1 MNRINIVPGTRD
13 DLLALQ
19 AHHYNTGEPATIAAV
34 LRANWYDTLAGVLV
48 VSYPT
53 LNADWRSAA
62 FGPGFKLSCKGD
74 LARKTNKHVRSISR
88 VIVEPRF
95 RGLGIATH
103 LVRHYLASPLTAC
116 TEAVSVLNAFIPL
129 FERAGMRRIDLP
141 PSIRDR
147 ILMRQLADMNMT
159 PFDLA
164 TAATCSARSPLNNQ
178 VLAAL
183 QPLLLR
189 WGQTHRG
196 TRKLKCP
203 ATLARHSAK
212 SLLLPRVVF
221 AAGSLISQ
229 RTHAEPS
236 DEFTP
241 LHTT

>member
-1 MNRINIVPGTRD
+1 MNRINIIPGSRD

-19 AHHYNTGEPATIAAV
+19 NHHYNNAEPATIAAV
-34 LRANWYDTLAGVLV
+34 LRANWYDALAGVLV

-62 FGPGFKLSCKGD
+62 FGPSFKLNCKGD
-74 LARKTNKHVRSISR
+74 LARKTNKHIRSISR

-95 RGLGIATH
+95 RGLGIATR

-147 ILMRQLADMNMT
+147 ILIRQLADINMT
-159 PFDLA
+159 PFELA
-164 TAATCSARSPLNNQ
+164 TVATRSALSPVNKQ
-178 VLAAL
+178 VLSTL

-189 WGQTHRG
+189 WAQSHRG
-196 TRKLKCP
+196 TRKLSCP
-203 ATLARHSAK
+203 TTLARHAAK

-221 AAGSLISQ
+221 AAGDLTYRIPA
-229 RTHAEPS
+229 T
-236 DEFTP
+236 TP
-241 LHTT
+241 RSSTPVHTT